1 MFVSLLKEA
10 VGSFIK
16 KIHGWARSMTQVLEH
31 LTSKQAEVQP
41 PPIPSKKETTG
52 IQGQM
57 WWCTPVFLAT
67 WKVETEGS

>member
-41 PPIPSKKETTG
+41 PPYHQKKKL
-52 IQGQM
+52 QGYKAR
-57 WWCTPVFLAT
+57 CGGAHLY
-67 WKVETEGS
+67 S